1 MLGLLNSVIGH
12 TDTIYDGA
20 YHADKPATGDKRTHD
35 PVRSHKSIQVIGKP
49 LEDWISVF
57 LKRWIIEHK
66 VILFSLYGLCE
77 LK

>member
-35 PVRSHKSIQVIGKP
+35 PVRSHKSVQVIGKP
-49 LEDWISVF
+49 LEDWITDFRFLLRKRISV
-57 LKRWIIEHK
+57 
-66 VILFSLYGLCE
+66 G
-77 LK
+77 